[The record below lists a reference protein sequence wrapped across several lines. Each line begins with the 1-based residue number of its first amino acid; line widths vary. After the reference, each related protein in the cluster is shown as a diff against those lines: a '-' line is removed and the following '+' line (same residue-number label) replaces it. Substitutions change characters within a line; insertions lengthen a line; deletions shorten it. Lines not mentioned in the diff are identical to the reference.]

1 MKIPSNVKTCRLNL
15 FTWLSEAASR
25 MRDEEGAKGIV
36 HCWGST
42 QLLRAWDHEVQQ
54 EAAKMAS
61 ELFGRDALPVLN
73 GTLVI
78 EVDRSGREDTEA
90 GFRGMPLAEAQES
103 GGDWVEWVD
112 WDRVSGGAG
121 PSSQARLSC

>member
-54 EAAKMAS
+54 EAARMAS
-61 ELFGRDALPVLN
+61 ELFGRDALPVLT
-73 GTLVI
+73 GVLVV
-78 EVDRSGREDTEA
+78 EVDRSGTEDREAAFPGLPFPEA
-90 GFRGMPLAEAQES
+90 EQPDR
-103 GGDWVEWVD
+103 DWVQWVD
-112 WDRVSGGAG
+112 WEKVTSSTG
-121 PSSQARLSC
+121 PSSY